1 MRTHPWRHLILLAL
15 LAAVGIGLL
24 LWSRSSAQ
32 PRLEQATL
40 ADGSVTTLAI
50 PATRPKARVAVLMP
64 ADQALS
70 GAELLSLAEHVDARI
85 LQIVIDS
92 ADCATQQQ
100 RLQAASRHLDGEP
113 GVVAGIGPGAA
124 LAWRWLATQTDA
136 KAKALSVG
144 FNLSQA
150 DCPDA
155 LPQRAPHGHWSA
167 AWNNNPDDASA
178 RFARSQT
185 NAETRIGDY
194 DLSLKQLLSE
204 QLQRLLQGAQDAMPL
219 IEVPAD
225 KPGDTVTLFYSGDGG
240 WRDLD
245 RDVAAQLAQRGLPV
259 VGIDALRYFWQHKS
273 PDQGAADL
281 SRLMQTYR
289 QKWGAK
295 HFVLI
300 GFSFGADTLPAFY
313 NRLPSADQQQV
324 DSIIL
329 LALARSGSF
338 EIEVQGWLG
347 KAGAEAP
354 IGPELLKLPSAK
366 VLCIYGE
373 EEGPES
379 GCTLPGAPGEIVRL
393 PGGHH
398 YDGDY
403 PALAERLKAG
413 ILKRQA
419 Q

>member
-1 MRTHPWRHLILLAL
+1 MAL
-15 LAAVGIGLL
+15 LV
-24 LWSRSSAQ
+24 
-32 PRLEQATL
+32 
-40 ADGSVTTLAI
+40 
-50 PATRPKARVAVLMP
+50 PAN
-64 ADQALS
+64 QALS
-70 GAELLSLAEHVDARI
+70 GTELLALAEHGDARI
-85 LQIVIDS
+85 LQIVIS
-92 ADCATQQQ
+92 ATDCATQRQ
-100 RLQAASRHLDGEP
+100 RLQAASRYLDGEP

-124 LAWRWLATQTDA
+124 LAWRWLATQRDEQ
-136 KAKALSVG
+136 AKALSIG
-144 FNLSQA
+144 FNLNQL

-155 LPQRAPHGHWSA
+155 LPAQAPHGHWTA

-178 RFARSQT
+178 RFARSQA

-204 QLQRLLQGAQDAMPL
+204 QLQRLLQGEHDAMPL
-219 IEVPAD
+219 IEVPAAQ
-225 KPGDTVTLFYSGDGG
+225 PADTVTLFYSGDGG

-273 PDQGAADL
+273 PEQGATDL
-281 SRLMQTYR
+281 SRLMQSYR

-295 HFVLI
+295 RFVLI

-313 NRLPSADQQQV
+313 NRLPASDQQQV

-354 IGPELLKLPSAK
+354 IGPELLKLPAAK